1 MSGSSSA
8 VATVYFEWSRAA
20 GNPLR
25 RSHAPNRE
33 RSELPGVKLNT
44 YRTKGSPREH
54 GNLQSSAGTKTSGEP
69 PSPGDVST
77 QGQSPRSSLRAG
89 KPRTRR
95 RGTVDEYSGAAA
107 GVRGVYRIHR
117 RRFVAPERATQAPSF
132 KLKGRFAS

>member
-1 MSGSSSA
+1 MSGSSS
-8 VATVYFEWSRAA
+8 VVGTVYFEWSRAA

-33 RSELPGVKLNT
+33 RPELPRVKLNT

-54 GNLQSSAGTKTSGEP
+54 GNLQVERRNENIWRAAK
-69 PSPGDVST
+69 PGDVST

-117 RRFVAPERATQAPSF
+117 RRFVAPERATQAVRAKS
-132 KLKGRFAS
+132 R